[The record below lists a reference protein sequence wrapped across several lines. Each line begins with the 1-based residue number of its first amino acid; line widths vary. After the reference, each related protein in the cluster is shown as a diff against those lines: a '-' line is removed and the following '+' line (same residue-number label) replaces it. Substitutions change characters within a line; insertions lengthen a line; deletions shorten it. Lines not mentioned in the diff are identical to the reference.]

1 MQLKREM
8 SDGNQSMI
16 LGVPIQELAFSKGFK
31 EKTEL
36 MGFQTLLE
44 ITETAPEVLLQ
55 NEVFD
60 YNWFGELVK
69 FLMDKKLLYLL
80 QPTPG
85 NSPG

>member
-1 MQLKREM
+1 M
-8 SDGNQSMI
+8 SDEYQSMI
-16 LGVPIQELAFSKGFK
+16 LGTSIQKLGFSKDFK

-44 ITETAPEVLLQ
+44 ITQTEPDVLLQ
-55 NEVFD
+55 NECFD

-69 FLMDKKLLYLL
+69 FLIDKKLLYLL

-85 NSPG
+85 NNPG